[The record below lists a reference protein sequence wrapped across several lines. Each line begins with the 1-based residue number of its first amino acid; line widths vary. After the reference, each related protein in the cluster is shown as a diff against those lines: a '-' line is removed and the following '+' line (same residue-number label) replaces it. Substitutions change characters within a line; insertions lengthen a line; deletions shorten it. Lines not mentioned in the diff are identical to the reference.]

1 MVAGEHVAR
10 RLVEH
15 EPRRRHDTPP
25 ADVGGTDEDVVD
37 AAVGEDRTLKG
48 VIRPDRGYHPGRRS
62 VTSLAA
68 RGMTVARLLVMDPAR
83 RHGATRNA
91 LAATVAML
99 AVLPLPAFAENG
111 PNLILPLVTAI
122 AVASAA
128 SKTPQMVGIDRSGRS
143 ITSLLPSQLRIEDGY
158 EIDVEDY
165 IGRRTPRALADSD
178 RIVSFDVMHR
188 RRNGWM
194 FSFAYDTEHRGPLA
208 GTSDILRCVLD
219 HRF

>member
-1 MVAGEHVAR
+1 MR
-10 RLVEH
+10 RS
-15 EPRRRHDTPP
+15 
-25 ADVGGTDEDVVD
+25 GKS
-37 AAVGEDRTLKG
+37 RTLKG

-62 VTSLAA
+62 VTSIAA

-158 EIDVEDY
+158 EIDVGDY
-165 IGRRTPRALADSD
+165 IGGRMRRAVADRD
-178 RIVSFDVMHR
+178 GIVCFDVMHWR
-188 RRNGWM
+188 RSGWM
-194 FSFAYDTEHRGPLA
+194 FSLGYDTEHGGRLA
-208 GTSDILRCVLD
+208 GTSEILG
-219 HRF
+219 